1 MLNWDNDL
9 FLRFDG
15 IVDKEKKSFVTLTK
29 VERFDPV
36 QRPVVAELL
45 RDDRFLG

>member
-1 MLNWDNDL
+1 MTYSY
-9 FLRFDG
+9 FLTASWT
-15 IVDKEKKSFVTLTK
+15 KKKSFKTLAK